1 MKRLN
6 ELATYYVESGET
18 LAPTGYVYCADEVEA
33 LVSELD
39 DAFEN
44 CKMNLES
51 AKATIEELK
60 EQLNRMKRDY
70 GTVEPDDLE
79 GFGGHGQW

>member
-44 CKMNLES
+44 CKMDLES
-51 AKATIEELK
+51 AKATIEELQEK
-60 EQLNRMKRDY
+60 LN
-70 GTVEPDDLE
+70 ELINC
-79 GFGGHGQW
+79 

>member
-18 LAPTGYVYCADEVEA
+18 LAPTGYVYYADEVEA

-44 CKMNLES
+44 CKMDLES
-51 AKATIEELK
+51 AKATIEELQEK
-60 EQLNRMKRDY
+60 LN
-70 GTVEPDDLE
+70 ELINC
-79 GFGGHGQW
+79 